1 MPDTS
6 QQEGKKANYQNY
18 NKIEAALH
26 IFAPNDF
33 SKQHTADTQPH

>member
-1 MPDTS
+1 MPGTNE
-6 QQEGKKANYQNY
+6 QGCKKASCQNY